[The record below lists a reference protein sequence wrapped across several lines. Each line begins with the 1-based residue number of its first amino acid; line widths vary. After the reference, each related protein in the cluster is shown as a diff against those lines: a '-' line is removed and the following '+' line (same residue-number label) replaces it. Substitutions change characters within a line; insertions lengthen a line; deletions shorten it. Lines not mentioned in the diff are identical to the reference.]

1 MSAINVTQV
10 SVLGNPAP
18 YTHPFQFEISYECLY
33 ALQDGETRNKKRR
46 MERPRGSE
54 RKKRTGEKGIWMGI
68 DARAWDGNEGETTDE
83 ETSGSNVFAGK

>member
-33 ALQDGETRNKKRR
+33 ALQDGETRNENA
-46 MERPRGSE
+46 ERNVRVDPNTKQEEE
-54 RKKRTGEKGIWMGI
+54 RK
-68 DARAWDGNEGETTDE
+68 ETDRNRCTRS
-83 ETSGSNVFAGK
+83 T